1 MNSMDHQMELVKD
14 MTSKDKPEADG
25 SYRVKCMNCGKSV
38 SSPLRDP
45 IIIRAYVICPECI
58 EKDGFEKSI
67 HGW

>member
-1 MNSMDHQMELVKD
+1 MTSMDHQMELVKE
-14 MTSKDKPEADG
+14 MTSKDKPEDDG